1 MQTLP
6 LFDLASRQA
15 NWLAARQSAIASNI
29 ANVNTPGYLTVDVA
43 PFKEVLGGKTG
54 SLNTTHARHSEVG
67 EPLAAISGSQS
78 SRGASSTGTSVD
90 IESEL
95 MKEGEVHKAFE
106 LNTAIVKS
114 FHRMIMSA
122 IRSG

>member
-15 NWLAARQSAIASNI
+15 HWLAARQSAVASNV
-29 ANVNTPGYLTVDVA
+29 ANVNTPGYLSVDVA
-43 PFKEVLGGKTG
+43 PFKEVLANHVS
-54 SLNTTHARHSEVG
+54 SLKATNARHFQMDGSV
-67 EPLAAISGSQS
+67 AAISSPQS
-78 SRGASSTGTSVD
+78 SNETFSTGASVD

-122 IRSG
+122 IRS

>member
-15 NWLAARQSAIASNI
+15 HWLAARQSAVASNI
-29 ANVNTPGYLTVDVA
+29 ANVNTPDYLSVDVA
-43 PFKEVLGGKTG
+43 PFKEVLANHSS
-54 SLNTTHARHSEVG
+54 SLKATSARHFQMDGSAAAMSGPQNSSETFSAG
-67 EPLAAISGSQS
+67 AA
-78 SRGASSTGTSVD
+78 VD

-122 IRSG
+122 VRS

>member
-15 NWLAARQSAIASNI
+15 HWLAARQSAVASNI
-29 ANVNTPGYLTVDVA
+29 ANVNTPDYLSVDVA
-43 PFKEVLGGKTG
+43 PFKDLLDGPVSAPKAT
-54 SLNTTHARHSEVG
+54 NARHFQMDGSA
-67 EPLAAISGSQS
+67 AAIPQADNSKE
-78 SRGASSTGTSVD
+78 AFSTGASVD

-122 IRSG
+122 IRS

>member
-15 NWLAARQSAIASNI
+15 HWLAARQSAVASNV
-29 ANVNTPGYLTVDVA
+29 ANVNTPGYFSVDVA
-43 PFKEVLGGKTG
+43 PFKEVLDGRAA
-54 SLNTTHARHSEVG
+54 SLNATNAKHFQMDGSV
-67 EPLAAISGSQS
+67 AAISGLRS
-78 SRGASSTGTSVD
+78 SSETFPTGATVD

-122 IRSG
+122 VRS

>member
-15 NWLAARQSAIASNI
+15 HWLAARQSAVASNI
-29 ANVNTPGYLTVDVA
+29 ANVNTPDYLSVDVA
-43 PFKEVLGGKTG
+43 PFKEVLDSHVS
-54 SLNTTHARHSEVG
+54 SLKATHARHFHMDES
-67 EPLAAISGSQS
+67 AAAVPGAES
-78 SRGASSTGTSVD
+78 SKETFSTGASVD

-122 IRSG
+122 IRS